1 MVMKSAHLLRLV
13 KGRYLFLSLV
23 FVLSTLLSSL
33 SGFFSQN
40 DIASAACASGEKADN
55 GKCYARV
62 GLTGGEVVGKGLM
75 TIDMSGAPMEP
86 SYNSPM
92 SATYNCLETVVSFA
106 NQEYSQSI
114 PNNNA
119 GWVREGDNCVWYYW
133 KATTNTPDSGQTTS
147 SAESQRNAQWN
158 SLAKWCSSRGISG
171 PNVQDCTNH
180 MFDAFN
186 TCLPK
191 GSPAKKNTEIASCIA
206 QTDPMFA
213 NDADKM
219 LFVLNQEAKSSAA
232 TYDGTKTDGGKTK
245 CSPDIGNLGW
255 LICPV
260 MDFFAGVNDGVFTF
274 LADNFLSVHPKLFDE
289 KSGTRTAWV
298 VFRNIANVAF
308 IIAFL
313 IIVLS
318 QVTSVGISNY
328 GIKKLLPKL
337 VVAAVLVNL
346 SFYVC
351 QAMVDMSNVLGYGL
365 NSLFASINVRGA
377 NGLVQGA
384 PVWLQITGNVLS
396 GVGLVGIGLFLAIGL
411 GLGVVVMGLIA
422 VLLVALILIG
432 REAAIVILI
441 VVSPLAFVAY
451 LLPNTESLFQK
462 WWKMFTTLLLVFP
475 IIGLVYGG
483 SMVAARVLNA
493 AASSASGAQ
502 QVTMQLMALA
512 VMSLPFVAVPSIL
525 KGALNGLGSIGTKIG
540 GLAGKPMSASVKGIG
555 KNISERGQT
564 AYNRSSL
571 AQGIAARKAA
581 RESYH
586 RAKFAKNLGKKG
598 ITGAIARG
606 IQPPT
611 ASGKYV
617 KESLDRRAQAAVR
630 EEELKDINS
639 ESRALNDES
648 MNVNNRKPLPGGGTE
663 SETQYVG
670 RMLEQALAQGNTIR
684 ARAAIQTLKSSGDGG
699 VEQLQR
705 SLVKARDNKS
715 FDDSTEQGKESKK
728 QIRSFINE
736 HASDLIEKD
745 ARIANWADTGDD
757 KDLTESDFSFLT
769 DKQIASQT
777 GEALKAAKDAN
788 GGAGAAG
795 FAIADRAR
803 IRYAVEQGR
812 IQMKSSKNQW
822 FQ

>member
-1 MVMKSAHLLRLV
+1 VRWLEVPLLARGPKEKIRLLKKIGAIPLPAWDSVQVQKSV
-13 KGRYLFLSLV
+13 
-23 FVLSTLLSSL
+23 
-33 SGFFSQN
+33 
-40 DIASAACASGEKADN
+40 
-55 GKCYARV
+55 
-62 GLTGGEVVGKGLM
+62 
-75 TIDMSGAPMEP
+75 
-86 SYNSPM
+86 
-92 SATYNCLETVVSFA
+92 
-106 NQEYSQSI
+106 
-114 PNNNA
+114 
-119 GWVREGDNCVWYYW
+119 
-133 KATTNTPDSGQTTS
+133 
-147 SAESQRNAQWN
+147 
-158 SLAKWCSSRGISG
+158 
-171 PNVQDCTNH
+171 
-180 MFDAFN
+180 
-186 TCLPK
+186 
-191 GSPAKKNTEIASCIA
+191 
-206 QTDPMFA
+206 
-213 NDADKM
+213 
-219 LFVLNQEAKSSAA
+219 
-232 TYDGTKTDGGKTK
+232 
-245 CSPDIGNLGW
+245 
-255 LICPV
+255 
-260 MDFFAGVNDGVFTF
+260 
-274 LADNFLSVHPKLFDE
+274 PKL
-289 KSGTRTAWV
+289 
-298 VFRNIANVAF
+298 I
-308 IIAFL
+308 
-313 IIVLS
+313 
-318 QVTSVGISNY
+318 
-328 GIKKLLPKL
+328 
-337 VVAAVLVNL
+337 VAAVLVNL

-396 GVGLVGIGLFLAIGL
+396 GVGLVGVGLFLAIGL

-822 FQ
+822 FR